1 VGGVIFGGVA
11 DAFRDHV
18 LGLRIL
24 FGRPCRLAAVAEGL
38 GERVD
43 DATVIVVAK
52 IGDIHARSPSPIAGV
67 GEVWEVS
74 LQVSRTLKGSMPA
87 SARVTFV
94 DVAVQDRAEFQP
106 SQERLWL
113 LKGTTS
119 TALLSA
125 PASYESVLALSE
137 EPGVAALLRSPAAPQ
152 PARR

>member
-1 VGGVIFGGVA
+1 MRSAITLLASVLFSGVVA
-11 DAFRDHV
+11 AWQ
-18 LGLRIL
+18 LS
-24 FGRPCRLAAVAEGL
+24 PKSLA
-38 GERVD
+38 ERVD

-52 IGDIHARSPSPIAGV
+52 VGDIHARSLSPIDGV

-74 LQVSRTLKGSMPA
+74 LRVSRTLKGSMPA

-94 DVAVQDRAEFQP
+94 DVAVQDRVNFDP

-119 TALLSA
+119 SAPLSA

-137 EPGVAALLRSPAAPQ
+137 EPGVAALLRSAAAAQ
-152 PARR
+152 PTRR

>member
-1 VGGVIFGGVA
+1 MRAAIALLASVLFSG
-11 DAFRDHV
+11 V
-18 LGLRIL
+18 LGAWQLS
-24 FGRPCRLAAVAEGL
+24 PKSL

-52 IGDIHARSPSPIAGV
+52 IGDVHARSPSPIAGV

-74 LQVSRTLKGSMPA
+74 LRVSRTLKGSLPA

-94 DVAVQDRAEFQP
+94 DVAVQDRADFQP

-113 LKGTTS
+113 LKGTAS
-119 TALLSA
+119 SALLSA

-137 EPGVAALLRSPAAPQ
+137 EPNVAALLRAPVGAQ
-152 PARR
+152 PTRR